1 MVQPDGFSTEA
12 EGHKMSL
19 QAKDTVMTWDGG
31 YPSELPYTS
40 SYYVEHAPAHLRL
53 VPLLRGVHGPRING
67 GFRLLELGCGSG
79 TSMVTMG
86 AANPLS
92 EFVGIDF
99 APAQIAT
106 GQRLIERSGLT
117 NVELVEAD
125 FLQIQHEAGEIFG
138 QFDYVICHG
147 VYTWVSLEIRSAL
160 VEILKGVMAP
170 GGVLFMGY
178 NSMPGWSG
186 AFGLQRLISD
196 LAAHEHGDTDIR
208 VREAIR
214 KAKALSDNGF
224 QGINFDFLPPSIRDS
239 LDDLDSVPKANF
251 RYVAHEYL
259 SQAWSPIFRGDLA
272 RDLSDAKLSLVGST
286 RLLDA
291 FPETLGSEEQ
301 RSLMGQLSPELG
313 PQLMEMISSPRF
325 RRDVFI
331 KGRAP
336 LTDRQREAQLSDTP
350 VALVRTA
357 SEFEYEVDVHRGTAE
372 IPRAAYE
379 PLIEALDGKPRPL
392 GDLVEMSRALGN
404 NLTPEE
410 LMGMLITSCQ
420 VMPAIN
426 AGAKATES
434 TRRANRAIIEFA
446 LNDPAAHQLALGSTV
461 LGSGLPTETANMAL
475 YDIVARTKDTG
486 MEPDI
491 ETMKDEL
498 IAAIHGR
505 GEAFLQDGEQV
516 NDPAQIRKIAGIAID
531 KGLTDFSARWSALGM
546 I

>member
-1 MVQPDGFSTEA
+1 
-12 EGHKMSL
+12 
-19 QAKDTVMTWDGG
+19 MTWDGG

-53 VPLLRGVHGPRING
+53 VPLLRGIHGPRIKD

-79 TSMVTMG
+79 TSMVTMA

-106 GQRLIERSGLT
+106 GNRLIEKSGLT

-125 FLQIQHEAGEIFG
+125 FLEIQHEAGEIFG

-147 VYTWVSLEIRSAL
+147 VYTWVSNEIRSAL
-160 VEILKGVMAP
+160 VQILKGVMAP

-196 LAAHEHGDTDIR
+196 FAKYEHGDTDIR

-214 KAKALSDNGF
+214 KVKALSDQGF
-224 QGINFDFLPPSIRDS
+224 QGINFDYLPPSIRDS

-259 SQAWSPIFRGDLA
+259 SQAWSPIFRGDLV
-272 RDLSDAKLSLVGST
+272 RDLSEAKLSLVGST

-301 RSLMGQLSPELG
+301 RALMGQVSPELG
-313 PQLMEMISSPRF
+313 PQLMEMIAPPRF

-336 LTDRQREAQLSDTP
+336 LTDQQRAQQLADTP

-372 IPRAAYE
+372 IPKVNYE
-379 PLIEALDGKPRPL
+379 PLIDALEGRPRAL
-392 GDLVEMSRALGN
+392 GDLLEMSRSAGS
-404 NLTPEE
+404 NLSPEE

-420 VMPAIN
+420 VMPA
-426 AGAKATES
+426 ADADAQATEM
-434 TRRANRAIIEFA
+434 TRQANRALIEFA
-446 LNDPAAHQLALGSTV
+446 LNDPAAHQLALASAV
-461 LGSGLPTETANMAL
+461 LGAGLPTETANMAL
-475 YDIVARTKDTG
+475 YDIVARTKGTDV
-486 MEPDI
+486 EPDV

-498 IAAIHGR
+498 IAAILGR

-516 NDPAQIRKIAGIAID
+516 DDPEQIRKIAGIAID

>member
-1 MVQPDGFSTEA
+1 
-12 EGHKMSL
+12 
-19 QAKDTVMTWDGG
+19 MTWDGG

-53 VPLLRGVHGPRING
+53 VPLLRGIHGPRIKD

-79 TSMVTMG
+79 TSMVTMA

-106 GQRLIERSGLT
+106 GNRLIEKSGLT
-117 NVELVEAD
+117 NVELVEAN
-125 FLQIQHEAGEIFG
+125 FLEIQHEAGEIFG

-160 VEILKGVMAP
+160 VQILKGIMAP
-170 GGVLFMGY
+170 GGVVFMGY

-196 LAAHEHGDTDIR
+196 LAKYEHGDTDIR

-214 KAKALSDNGF
+214 KVKALSDQGF
-224 QGINFDFLPPSIRDS
+224 QGINFDYLPPSIRDS
-239 LDDLDSVPKANF
+239 IDDLDSVPKANF

-259 SQAWSPIFRGDLA
+259 SQSWSPMFRGDVV
-272 RDLSDAKLSLVGST
+272 RDMAEAKLSLVGST

-291 FPETLGSEEQ
+291 FPETLGSDEQ
-301 RSLMGQLSPELG
+301 RALMGDLSPELG
-313 PQLMEMISSPRF
+313 PQLMEMITPPRF

-336 LTDRQREAQLSDTP
+336 LTDRQRAKQLNETP

-357 SEFEYEVDVHRGTAE
+357 NEFEYEVDVHRGTAE
-372 IPRAAYE
+372 IPKASYE
-379 PLIEALDGKPRPL
+379 PLIDALDGKPQPL
-392 GDLVEMSRALGN
+392 GELVELSHSLGN
-404 NLTPEE
+404 NLSPEE

-420 VMPAIN
+420 VMPAIDVD
-426 AGAKATES
+426 AQATAT

-475 YDIVARTKDTG
+475 YDIVARSKDTG
-486 MEPDI
+486 EEPDV

-498 IAAIHGR
+498 IGAILGR
-505 GEAFLQDGEQV
+505 GEAFLKDGEQV
-516 NDPAQIRKIAGIAID
+516 DDPDEIRNIAGIAID
-531 KGLTDFSARWSALGM
+531 KGLTDFSVRWGSLGM